1 MLSNLLPNVHFV
13 FTAEVQSLTE
23 RAVWGG
29 QIMIFVVCT
38 EPVCLFVGLL
48 YWEGF
53 WRERELDLAQDRGQI
68 SQHAVRPSHWSV
80 CLCVVARDQ

>member
-1 MLSNLLPNVHFV
+1 
-13 FTAEVQSLTE
+13 
-23 RAVWGG
+23 
-29 QIMIFVVCT
+29 MIFVVCT

-68 SQHAVRPSHWSV
+68 SQHAVRPSHWLV
-80 CLCVVARDQ
+80 CLCVVARGSVNLANAYVLCDSPFDTDECV